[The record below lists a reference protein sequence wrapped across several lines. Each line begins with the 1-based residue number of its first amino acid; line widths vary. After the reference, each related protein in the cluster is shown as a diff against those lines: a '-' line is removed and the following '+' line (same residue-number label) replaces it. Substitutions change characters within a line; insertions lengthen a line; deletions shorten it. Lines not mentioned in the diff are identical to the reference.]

1 MEGFNEQVVKR
12 ANKPKNLI
20 IKILSV
26 LILIMIPIVFSMLAF
41 AITAYMFYIG
51 LFLFMGGIYVVWYIF
66 TSQKVEF
73 EYSVAGDELEVAKV
87 ISLRKRKRV
96 CKVPIREIEQLEK
109 GEKSVDG
116 KRFTKSFIV
125 ARDIDADD
133 ENYYA
138 VFNSAAYGKCL
149 LIFSPNQQ
157 ILEGMKRYLN
167 KDIVLKLFYNRN
179 AG

>member
-20 IKILSV
+20 IKILSI
-26 LILIMIPIVFSMLAF
+26 LILIMIPIIFSVLAF

-51 LFLFMGGIYVVWYIF
+51 LFLFIGGIYVVWYII
-66 TSQKVEF
+66 TSQKVEY
-73 EYSVAGDELEVAKV
+73 EYSVVGDELEISKV

-109 GEKSVDG
+109 GEKSVKG
-116 KRFTKSFIV
+116 MRFTKSFI
-125 ARDIDADD
+125 APRDIDADD

-138 VFNSAAYGKCL
+138 VYNSAAYGKCL
-149 LIFSPNQQ
+149 LIFSPNEK